1 MMYLARGNK
10 YPVNANFG
18 KVDLASVSQSGN
30 SCMALGVIYRFNS
43 DGRLGGSSGKSAR
56 QLGRKVALV
65 LDTPRKLIRLEV
77 PQGVWLTNF
86 SIPGGY

>member
-1 MMYLARGNK
+1 MYHARESK
-10 YPVNANFG
+10 QRVNANFG
-18 KVDLASVSQSGN
+18 KVDLASVSQSGGD

-43 DGRLGGSSGKSAR
+43 DGRRGGSSGKRAR
-56 QLGRKVALV
+56 EVGRKVALV
-65 LDTPRKLIRLEV
+65 LDTPRKLIRLEA